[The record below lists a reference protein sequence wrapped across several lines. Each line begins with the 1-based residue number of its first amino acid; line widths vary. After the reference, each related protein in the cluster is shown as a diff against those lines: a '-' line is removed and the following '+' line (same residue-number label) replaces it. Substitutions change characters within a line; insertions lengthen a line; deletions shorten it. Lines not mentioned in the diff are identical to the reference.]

1 MHFLFHISNTNR
13 MSINWTSQLNLSF
26 KILTKSNFRISTKFQ
41 FSNLNQTL
49 ISKYGPNFN
58 FKISTELQLK
68 EKSHQTSASMNWT
81 SKSKL
86 SPTHSSSSTSDSA
99 TLKNILKFWVGLF
112 DMFEMVQKGPEGPK
126 SDHFGP
132 FWTTWQACLV
142 WSFLVQNW
150 PFSGHP
156 QSWIV
161 DPRVK
166 KRLITTS
173 PMCRLLVRPKVFPFG
188 I

>member
-41 FSNLNQTL
+41 LSNFNQTL
-49 ISKYGPNFN
+49 ISKYGPNSN
-58 FKISTELQLK
+58 FKISTER
-68 EKSHQTSASMNWT
+68 KSSPNLSLDKLNVKVQTVANTFLIINIWFSNIN
-81 SKSKL
+81 
-86 SPTHSSSSTSDSA
+86 
-99 TLKNILKFWVGLF
+99 NILKFWVGIF

-156 QSWIV
+156 QSWAV

-166 KRLITTS
+166 KKS
-173 PMCRLLVRPKVFPFG
+173 PRLLCVACLECLFF
-188 I
+188 